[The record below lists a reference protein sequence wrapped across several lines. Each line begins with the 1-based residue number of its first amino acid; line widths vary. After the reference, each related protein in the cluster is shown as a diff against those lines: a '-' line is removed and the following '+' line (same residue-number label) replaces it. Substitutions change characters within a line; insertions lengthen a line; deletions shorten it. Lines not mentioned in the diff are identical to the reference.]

1 MLRDSAHVG
10 LQCTRAE
17 ELVYDSA
24 LISRYFKCIDSAVLG
39 SWFHGP
45 GCMEL
50 EFLHADLNA
59 AKPQEPGTTIQDSRV
74 LSILVL
80 GSMGLA
86 AFSLIFSMQI

>member
-24 LISRYFKCIDSAVLG
+24 LISRYFIGIDLA
-39 SWFHGP
+39 
-45 GCMEL
+45 
-50 EFLHADLNA
+50 
-59 AKPQEPGTTIQDSRV
+59 
-74 LSILVL
+74 VL

-86 AFSLIFSMQI
+86 AFNLIFSMQI

>member
-1 MLRDSAHVG
+1 MLCDSAHVA

-24 LISRYFKCIDSAVLG
+24 LISRYFIGIDSAVFG

-45 GCMEL
+45 GCILL
-50 EFLHADLNA
+50 EFLNADLNA
-59 AKPQEPGTTIQDSRV
+59 AKPQEPGTKIQDSRI

-86 AFSLIFSMQI
+86 AFNLIF